1 MDKGAH
7 FHQCDFQVHTP
18 RDRRWVGQEFITDEE
33 RKNYSQALIKA
44 CRDKKIQAIAITD
57 HHDMFFAKYI
67 RQEAIEETDEN
78 GLLIPEQERIIVFPG
93 IELTLSVPCQAIIIF
108 DADFPDDMFSLVL
121 TALAI
126 TVSDPTDSRTIKT
139 IRQPIRTIMEIKENL
154 DKHEYLRGKYII
166 FPNLSE
172 SGNSTLLRSGF
183 AAEYKSMPCV
193 GGYVDGDLSQH
204 GRGNTEIIEGRNK
217 EYGNKKI
224 AIFQTSDNRREDH
237 ADLGKNTTW
246 VKWAKPTAE
255 ALRQACLADKS
266 RLTQKFPHLP
276 QSYITEIS
284 VSNSKFLGP
293 LNLKFNRQLNTLI
306 GGRGTGKSSILEY
319 LRWALCDENPISMN
333 DDETIDY
340 QSKREKLIKNTLLDL
355 KSNIQVGFIKND
367 VKHTVR
373 RFDSGNDLLLKI
385 GEGEFEKATIEQIC
399 SILPIQSYS
408 QKQLSS
414 VSVKKEQ
421 LLHFIQ
427 KPVQEKINRIDRD
440 RKDLEQKIRQA
451 YGNRER
457 LKTLNKDKEKIT
469 KDITS
474 LLEQS
479 ENLKKKITG
488 LLKDDDITIR
498 QKSSIDREK
507 LICQQWKDDL
517 GSINNSIS
525 ELAFK
530 FSNHPKDVE
539 SVELVNK
546 ELVNSLLSDLILAYK
561 KSKQAIDSASN
572 ILEQVLKSDSTITE
586 KFKKINDAHDI
597 FDQSYIQAKERSAI
611 HQSTLTEIESIDE
624 KIKVLQLERSS
635 IETKLEPLKMAGDQF
650 DELFDQWFEHGEY
663 INKILLEQCNELTT
677 LSDGMIRA
685 TLLTN
690 NNFSNV
696 LEVFQGVIKG
706 SNVRISKVEDI
717 VSSVRESDNIFEK
730 WRYVLRELESIIS
743 YEGVKSE
750 SEYSKLINLKSYFSN
765 QDIQKVSNKIK
776 PQDWINIALTP
787 IESFPKF
794 EYKSREQ
801 EYIPF
806 EDASAGQQATAL
818 LWVLLNQG
826 GPPLIIDQPEDD
838 LDSQIIIKIVEQ
850 IWKAKLNR
858 QLIFSSHNANLVV
871 NGDAELVVC
880 CDYRTAGEQS
890 SGHIKIEGA
899 IDIPEVREEITKVME
914 GGQEA
919 FKLRKDKYGF

>member
-1 MDKGAH
+1 M
-7 FHQCDFQVHTP
+7 CI
-18 RDRRWVGQEFITDEE
+18 RD
-33 RKNYSQALIKA
+33 S
-44 CRDKKIQAIAITD
+44 
-57 HHDMFFAKYI
+57 
-67 RQEAIEETDEN
+67 
-78 GLLIPEQERIIVFPG
+78 
-93 IELTLSVPCQAIIIF
+93 
-108 DADFPDDMFSLVL
+108 
-121 TALAI
+121 
-126 TVSDPTDSRTIKT
+126 
-139 IRQPIRTIMEIKENL
+139 
-154 DKHEYLRGKYII
+154 
-166 FPNLSE
+166 
-172 SGNSTLLRSGF
+172 
-183 AAEYKSMPCV
+183 
-193 GGYVDGDLSQH
+193 
-204 GRGNTEIIEGRNK
+204 
-217 EYGNKKI
+217 
-224 AIFQTSDNRREDH
+224 
-237 ADLGKNTTW
+237 
-246 VKWAKPTAE
+246 
-255 ALRQACLADKS
+255 
-266 RLTQKFPHLP
+266 
-276 QSYITEIS
+276 
-284 VSNSKFLGP
+284 
-293 LNLKFNRQLNTLI
+293 
-306 GGRGTGKSSILEY
+306 
-319 LRWALCDENPISMN
+319 
-333 DDETIDY
+333 
-340 QSKREKLIKNTLLDL
+340 
-355 KSNIQVGFIKND
+355 
-367 VKHTVR
+367 
-373 RFDSGNDLLLKI
+373 
-385 GEGEFEKATIEQIC
+385 
-399 SILPIQSYS
+399 
-408 QKQLSS
+408 
-414 VSVKKEQ
+414 
-421 LLHFIQ
+421 
-427 KPVQEKINRIDRD
+427 
-440 RKDLEQKIRQA
+440 
-451 YGNRER
+451 
-457 LKTLNKDKEKIT
+457 
-469 KDITS
+469 
-474 LLEQS
+474 
-479 ENLKKKITG
+479 
-488 LLKDDDITIR
+488 
-498 QKSSIDREK
+498 
-507 LICQQWKDDL
+507 
-517 GSINNSIS
+517 
-525 ELAFK
+525 
-530 FSNHPKDVE
+530 
-539 SVELVNK
+539 
-546 ELVNSLLSDLILAYK
+546 
-561 KSKQAIDSASN
+561 
-572 ILEQVLKSDSTITE
+572 
-586 KFKKINDAHDI
+586 
-597 FDQSYIQAKERSAI
+597 
-611 HQSTLTEIESIDE
+611 TEIESIDE